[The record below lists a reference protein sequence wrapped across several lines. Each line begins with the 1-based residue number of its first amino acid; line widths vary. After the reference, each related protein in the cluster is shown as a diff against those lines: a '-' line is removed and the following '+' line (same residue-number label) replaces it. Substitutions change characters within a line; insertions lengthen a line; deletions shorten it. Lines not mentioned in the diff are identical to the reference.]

1 MSEAITNQTA
11 SEVVG
16 RPVDLTHA
24 AHYSTKLIEAMA
36 EAFPVED
43 IIALLRRLSKAKCYT
58 KDGKEYDDCRTQLAA
73 GTLML
78 NYVVGR
84 PVERQ
89 EVVSVK
95 LDPDSAVGID
105 DRLRKSPALRE
116 SLKRAIEKA
125 ERAEG
130 VVEA

>member
-1 MSEAITNQTA
+1 MSEQITNKSA
-11 SEVVG
+11 SELMG
-16 RPVDLTHA
+16 RPVDLTHS
-24 AHYSTKLIEAMA
+24 AHYSAKLIEAMA
-36 EAFPVED
+36 EAFPVEE
-43 IIALLRRLSKAKCYT
+43 IIALLRRLSKAKTYS
-58 KDGKEYDDCRTQLAA
+58 KDGTEYDDFRTQLAA
-73 GTLML
+73 STLML

-116 SLKRAIEKA
+116 SLKRAIVTA
-125 ERAEG
+125 EIAEG
-130 VVEA
+130 IINA